1 MSKAHHPTQLLLK
14 DLIALK
20 HEAQIFMLP
29 QTGKKAEMGFG
40 STYSPFKSHGLD
52 FQEVRVYQPGDDIRQ
67 IDWHVTAKY
76 GKPFTKLYTEEKERT
91 IFFVVDLRENMHF
104 ATHGDFKHVIAAR
117 LATFMA
123 FIAEH
128 QHDKIG
134 YLILTEN
141 GLVSSGDLH
150 EADLVTPFL
159 NALTNPKAMG
169 KDPSFSMALRQL
181 NALLPTGSFLFI
193 FSDFCDWTADTASS
207 LAPLTEKS
215 TVLLVSIYD
224 MLESILPNDSLPFSN
239 GHDNL
244 VIPANNDKMR
254 QKYHEEWLQKM
265 SLLEAEAQKYGWG
278 FLSIKTDEDYIKKLS
293 HFCFQGVIS

>member
-1 MSKAHHPTQLLLK
+1 MSKVHHPTQLLLK

-29 QTGKKAEMGFG
+29 ATGKKAEMGFG

-91 IFFVVDLRENMHF
+91 IFFMVDLRSNMHF
-104 ATHGDFKHVIAAR
+104 ATHGDFKHVVAGR
-117 LATFMA
+117 LAAFMA

-134 YLILTEN
+134 YLVLTDN
-141 GLVSSGDLH
+141 GISSSGNMN
-150 EADLVTPFL
+150 EADLLTPFL
-159 NALTNPKAMG
+159 NALSNPKAMTEG
-169 KDPSFSMALRQL
+169 TSFNTALRQL
-181 NALLPTGSFLFI
+181 SALLLPGSFLFI
-193 FSDFCDWTADTASS
+193 FSDFCDWTRETASA

-215 TVLLVSIYD
+215 TVLLASIYD
-224 MLESILPNDSLPFSN
+224 MLESVLPNDSLPFSN

-244 VIPANNDKMR
+244 VIPANNDKIR
-254 QKYHEEWLQKM
+254 QKYHQEWFQKM
-265 SLLEAEAQKYGWG
+265 DALEADAQKYGWG

-293 HFCFQGVIS
+293 HFCFQGVAP